1 MMAVR
6 KDRRL
11 LERTRW
17 VSLPPIASPA
27 RTARHQVW
35 CLCQRTP
42 FPPACPAIVSTTAEA
57 LAQEEPAN
65 PQLAIANPKFRCPA
79 PIRCFP
85 PFRRR
90 NYTIAKSEIL
100 STFNKVCD
108 YQIQN
113 RPFLPGDL
121 RKPIVGRVHS
131 ARRARARR
139 GKVSAAFWVPH
150 DLAVMTRCFADG
162 QH

>member
-1 MMAVR
+1 MS
-6 KDRRL
+6 KN
-11 LERTRW
+11 T
-17 VSLPPIASPA
+17 
-27 RTARHQVW
+27 
-35 CLCQRTP
+35 C
-42 FPPACPAIVSTTAEA
+42 PPACPAIVSTTAEA

-65 PQLAIANPKFRCPA
+65 PQLAIANPKFRCAA

-100 STFNKVCD
+100 STIKKVCD

-139 GKVSAAFWVPH
+139 GKVSAAFWVPQE
-150 DLAVMTRCFADG
+150 TT
-162 QH
+162 